1 MQVES
6 APKRQIGYAVAI
18 IVLMIIGGFTVGYTL
33 NLQNQVQDL
42 TSKVNSLTVETK
54 SLQTVVNNMQKTLVD
69 VQNRLSSNGAISPLP
84 EGERLSNGLDFSE
97 LYQRVKESIV
107 QIQAGSATGSG
118 WVYDDNNHIVT
129 NFHVVESTNNVNVIL
144 HDGTIFVG
152 KVVGK
157 DQYSDLA
164 VILVNTTQGIKLK
177 PLPLGDSMKLRV
189 GERVVAVGA
198 PFGLS
203 GSISQG
209 IVSQIGRLLPAPGT
223 QYSIPNM
230 IQIDASI
237 NPGSSGGAL
246 LNLNGEVVGVTS
258 AGISDN
264 GGFQGVGLAIPSSI
278 VKRVIPSLLATGT
291 YKHPFLGITGGDLLP
306 VIVEANRLNV
316 TRGVIVVDVLQGS
329 PAERA
334 GLRRS
339 VMTQQRIGND
349 IVSIP
354 VGGDVII
361 GVDGNIVRKIDD
373 LIAYSEE
380 FKKPGDSILLT
391 ILREGRKITINVVLG
406 ERPLPNN

>member
-339 VMTQQRIGND
+339 AMTQQRIGND